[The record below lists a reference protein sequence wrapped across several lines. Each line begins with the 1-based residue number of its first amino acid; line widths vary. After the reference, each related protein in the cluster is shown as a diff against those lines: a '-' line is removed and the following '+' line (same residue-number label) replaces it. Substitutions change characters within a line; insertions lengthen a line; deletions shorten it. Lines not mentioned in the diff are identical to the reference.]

1 MINEVIVSNVTNV
14 NVRIGTSTMDIAD
27 TWQRISSLHYHDE
40 IELLIVNEGK
50 MKLSSPGGEWIF
62 GAGEVVL
69 ISSRVVHETFGQ
81 SGAHSSSFLQFNIF
95 DYLEDVGKN
104 MMHFINFKDEPIIH
118 FNMGCEKTSEISGLA
133 HKIFSE
139 YNEKDTA
146 YEVSIKGTMYSLI
159 AFLLRNGIVKDYRH
173 LPQGAQIERLLPI
186 IEYIDKNYSEKIT
199 THDLGELLHLNSDYL
214 CRFFKKTVGSTIGDY
229 INFVRVKKAE
239 LLLSTARKTI
249 SEVALDTGF
258 SSVSYFNR
266 VFQKYKNC
274 SPSSYKKIKFSHQ

>member
-1 MINEVIVSNVTNV
+1 MLNEVIVSNVTNV
-14 NVRIGTSTMDIAD
+14 NVRIGTSIMGESDE
-27 TWQRISSLHYHDE
+27 WHRVSHLHYHDE
-40 IELLIVNEGK
+40 IELLVVNEGQ
-50 MKLSSPGGEWIF
+50 MKISSPCGEWDF
-62 GAGEVVL
+62 DVGEVILV
-69 ISSRVVHETFGQ
+69 SSRVVHETFCK
-81 SGAHSSSFLQFNIF
+81 GASHSSSFLQFNIF
-95 DYLEDVGKN
+95 DYLDDVGKN

-118 FNMGCEKTSEISGLA
+118 FNIGAEKTTEIAALA

-199 THDLGELLHLNSDYL
+199 THDLGALVHLNSDYL

-229 INFVRVKKAE
+229 VNFVRVKKAE
-239 LLLSTARKTI
+239 QLLSTTRRTI
-249 SEVALDTGF
+249 SEIALDTGF

-274 SPSSYKKIKFSHQ
+274 SPSSYKRIKFSHQ